1 GKRTRAIAKR
11 KNGTVLQRTRLFVGE
26 ETILHKILFS
36 MTRILFFLAV
46 VCCLVACQKS
56 ETFTYAQVET
66 KFGTMK
72 LKLYNSTPKHRDNFI
87 QLAKEGFY
95 DGLLFHRVID
105 GFMAQ
110 GGDPDSKGAPPGMAL
125 GSGGPGYLVDAEIA
139 RPHIKGALAAARTGG
154 PSNPEKKSSGSQ
166 FYIVDGKPQTD
177 AELDQ
182 IERQK
187 GIQYNE
193 EQRRLYKEIG
203 GAPFL
208 DMDYTVYGEVVEG
221 LEVID
226 KICSVSTDRGNRPV
240 EDVTMKVTIIND

>member
-1 GKRTRAIAKR
+1 
-11 KNGTVLQRTRLFVGE
+11 
-26 ETILHKILFS
+26 
-36 MTRILFFLAV
+36 MTRILILFAIVF
-46 VCCLVACQKS
+46 CLFACEQGEK
-56 ETFTYAQVET
+56 FTYAEVET
-66 KFGTMK
+66 EFGVIK

-87 QLAKEGFY
+87 ELANQSYY
-95 DGLLFHRVID
+95 DDLLFHRVIS

-110 GGDPDSKGAPPGMAL
+110 GGDPDSKAAPPGMAL
-125 GSGGPGYLVDAEIA
+125 GAGGPGYLIDAEIG

-166 FYIVDGKPQTD
+166 FYLVQGQIQTD
-177 AELDQ
+177 TQLDQ

-221 LEVID
+221 MEVID
-226 KICSVSTDRGNRPV
+226 QICAVATDRGNRPV
-240 EDVTMKVTIIND
+240 EDIKMKVRIVE